1 MHEISE
7 NPITMEIIND
17 TKTFFAA
24 IAISRIKYFGKSALP
39 GPVRQIMRYDNTM
52 TAPKSLD
59 LSDGSAP

>member
-1 MHEISE
+1 
-7 NPITMEIIND
+7 MEIIND

-24 IAISRIKYFGKSALP
+24 IAFSRIKYFGKSALP